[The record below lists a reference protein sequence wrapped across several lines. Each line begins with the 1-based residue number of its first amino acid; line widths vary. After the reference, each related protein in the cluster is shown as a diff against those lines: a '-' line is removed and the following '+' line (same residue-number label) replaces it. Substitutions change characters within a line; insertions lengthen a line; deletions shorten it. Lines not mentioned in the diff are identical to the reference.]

1 MLLLNIYRSVTKY
14 SVKLNRKYI
23 VDALGSLKREAAQ
36 DILVELVLKSPRPD
50 TNLVDSVLIHAIR
63 KGIAPSQV
71 SITWN

>member
-1 MLLLNIYRSVTKY
+1 MLLLNIHRSVTKY

-50 TNLVDSVLIHAIR
+50 ANLVDSVLIHAIR